1 MPGSDHGAGGASQSK
16 SSYPIVPNYSF
27 PSRASLSLSP
37 PLSIS
42 FARLLADLA
51 PKLNGSLPVPTVAW
65 IRPFRPDDDDANVN
79 APLSA
84 RQRIVRRVRALPDGE
99 CIVVDGV
106 RIRGGIS
113 TVSRHPCV
121 FPSLH
126 TNAHTYVNLSMVA
139 GDGVCVCVCTG
150 VQSYSPLSL
159 RFSFSLSLYL
169 GSQALPIERE
179 TV

>member
-1 MPGSDHGAGGASQSK
+1 MPGSDHGVPVVQAS
-16 SSYPIVPNYSF
+16 
-27 PSRASLSLSP
+27 PSRATPLFRIIAFQVEPLSLSFSP
-37 PLSIS
+37 YLSFS

-65 IRPFRPDDDDANVN
+65 IRPFRPDDDDGNVN
-79 APLSA
+79 ASLSA

-126 TNAHTYVNLSMVA
+126 TNAHTYVNLSMVV
-139 GDGVCVCVCTG
+139 GDGVCVHGRIVL
-150 VQSYSPLSL
+150 QSSLSPFLFLPLPLSC
-159 RFSFSLSLYL
+159 
-169 GSQALPIERE
+169 SQALPIERE